1 MTSATPNSA
10 STSAAVT
17 TPLTTPAAADWI
29 DICALDDLPYEAG
42 IGAIL
47 PIDGH
52 DQQIALFR
60 LTDSDQVYAIGN
72 FDPFSKANVLAR
84 GIIGSIGDEI
94 VVASPILKQHFSL
107 TTGCCIEDAAV
118 SVPTYPVKIV
128 GERVWV
134 ACRATAGESP

>member
-1 MTSATPNSA
+1 MTSAIPNSA
-10 STSAAVT
+10 SPS
-17 TPLTTPAAADWI
+17 TPITPATAEWI

-60 LTDSDQVYAIGN
+60 LEDSAQVYAIGN

-84 GIIGSIGDEI
+84 GIIGSIGDKI